1 MLIENKLLTSP
12 APHPQFIL
20 AISILLLTLLPQCS
34 SEIKNTHIVADRR
47 SLILFEQ
54 FGFSSNGHV
63 DISVKNVS
71 WKSRNPN
78 AKPPNLSNMGFFIA
92 RDVAAAA
99 RATAAAA
106 AMDTTSSCILSRQ
119 FAHVIFRF
127 DTLTANNSTFNASI
141 ANPGSYSLMFGNCQP
156 EFEISMHVHTEMYNI
171 EESSGE
177 KVYLPVGQTLL
188 PYLYLGFFSI
198 YASFTLFW
206 AFLCFCKQR
215 SQYAVVVGKIHLIMA
230 ALLLVKSLKLICAA
244 EDKLHVSTTGSPHG
258 WDVAFYAFGF
268 LKGIMLFTVIVLI
281 GTGWSFLKPYLHERE
296 KNVLMVVF
304 PLQVLENI
312 ANVVIDETG
321 PATKDWVAWNQIFL
335 LMDIL
340 CCFAVLMP
348 IMWSIKSLREASKN
362 DGKAARNLE
371 KLTLF
376 RQFYL
381 VLVVYLYF
389 TRVAATAIGSVMG
402 YRFEWVR
409 YFLGEAASL
418 VFYGF
423 VFYNF
428 QPVEKNPYFRVEEEE
443 VGGQLLAKVESF

>member
-12 APHPQFIL
+12 APPPQFIL

-54 FGFSSNGHV
+54 FGFSGNGHV

-92 RDVAAAA
+92 RDISVIL
-99 RATAAAA
+99 TAAA

-215 SQYAVVVGKIHLIMA
+215 SQNAVVVGKIHLIMA
-230 ALLLVKSLKLICAA
+230 ALLLVKSMKLICAA
-244 EDKLHVSTTGSPHG
+244 EDKLH
-258 WDVAFYAFGF
+258 
-268 LKGIMLFTVIVLI
+268 VLI

>member
-92 RDVAAAA
+92 RDISVIL
-99 RATAAAA
+99 TAAA

-244 EDKLHVSTTGSPHG
+244 EDKLH
-258 WDVAFYAFGF
+258 
-268 LKGIMLFTVIVLI
+268 VLI